1 MTAEQLSGG
10 CGVSEARPETSRGYP
25 PYGDG
30 DDLDLELELAS
41 LEDEE
46 DEEDEC
52 DGDSEGSRPR
62 HHQQQKSQ
70 QQQLLQQTQQQQQVS
85 RPRGRRGGSSKP
97 RAGRARSP
105 TQLLRLKRHRRM
117 KANDRERHRM
127 HLLNEALDRLRCVL
141 PTFPEDTKLTKIET
155 LRFAH
160 NYIWALSQ
168 TVRMIHSQQQQQP
181 DDPASA
187 VALEPA
193 ADLLQAAGA
202 HARAQ
207 AQAQAQ
213 AQAHAQSAPPPVT
226 LSVGSVTVS
235 IGGERG
241 NLITSSSGSCAVAQ
255 QRRLQGQQLF
265 AASSAPACASLHE
278 DTCSSYSDL
287 SDCYGSPPS
296 YHPHHSMY
304 QCL

>member
-41 LEDEE
+41 LEDDDDEEE
-46 DEEDEC
+46 DC

-70 QQQLLQQTQQQQQVS
+70 QQQQLLQQQTQQQQVS
-85 RPRGRRGGSSKP
+85 RPRGRRGASSKP

-187 VALEPA
+187 T
-193 ADLLQAAGA
+193 
-202 HARAQ
+202 
-207 AQAQAQ
+207 
-213 AQAHAQSAPPPVT
+213 APPPVT

-265 AASSAPACASLHE
+265 AASNAPVCTSLHE

-287 SDCYGSPPS
+287 SECYGSPPS

-304 QCL
+304 QCM